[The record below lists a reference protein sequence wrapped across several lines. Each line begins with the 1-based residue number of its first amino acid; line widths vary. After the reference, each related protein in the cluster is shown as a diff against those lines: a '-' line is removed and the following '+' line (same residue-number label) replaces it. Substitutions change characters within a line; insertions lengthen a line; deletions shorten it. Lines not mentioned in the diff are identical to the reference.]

1 MRELLRK
8 MAQVANELDFKGLEK
23 EANQVT
29 MSMLKVA
36 QGQQFDQY
44 GNFTGN
50 AGQYPFQD
58 SSQQYQP
65 NYQQQY
71 QQQNQQQNYQPNYQQ
86 QYQQQQ
92 RLSPEEEYQNK
103 LKNDPLTQQIE
114 NLKAKYSTMQD
125 EIDNFNTWSQDE
137 SKHFEASLYA
147 LKFSND
153 FAQMLTDANTMLTSS
168 GFFNLQPYQRK
179 QYLDTLFEEVLPS
192 AKEIV
197 QKLGPML
204 SSQPSF
210 GGFNVLETNQ
220 NLQNAIKGING
231 GIDAVTK
238 FVNGPVSQLP
248 GKYEIKY
255 RSSDAYLGDKLN

>member
-71 QQQNQQQNYQPNYQQ
+71 QQQNQQQNYQQ

-92 RLSPEEEYQNK
+92 RLSPEEEYQK
-103 LKNDPLTQQIE
+103 RLENDYLMQQVE
-114 NLKAKYSTMQD
+114 NLKVEYSTRMQD
-125 EIDNFNTWSQDE
+125 EVDNFNSWSQQSD
-137 SKHFEASLYA
+137 KYFEASIYA

-153 FAQMLTDANTMLTSS
+153 FAQMLTDANNILTPA
-168 GFFNLQPYQRK
+168 GLYNLPPYKRK
-179 QYLDTLFEEVLPS
+179 EYLDTLFGEVLTN
-192 AKEIV
+192 AKSIV
-197 QKLGPML
+197 QKLGSML
-204 SSQPSF
+204 DAHSSF
-210 GGFNVLETNQ
+210 GLSINVFESRNNIQ
-220 NLQNAIKGING
+220 KAIPGINSAIEAATNMISGKPASLPKIQTIG
-231 GIDAVTK
+231 GMGHLVD
-238 FVNGPVSQLP
+238 QL
-248 GKYEIKY
+248 GIK
-255 RSSDAYLGDKLN
+255 KEN